1 MTTKDGLIV
10 LSGGMDSVTL
20 LYEYQDSL
28 ALAVSFDYGS
38 KHNARELPY
47 ARLHCER
54 LGIEHLTIPL
64 SFIGQYFRSTLLE
77 GGGAIPKGSY
87 DEENMAAT
95 VVPFRNG
102 IMLSIAAGLAESRG
116 LTKVYLANHFGD
128 HAIYPDCRASFIR
141 PMHEAILQGTSNAV
155 EVTAPYTDISKGDIA
170 RHGKLLGINYA
181 ETWSCYEGGDLQCGS
196 CATCIERREAM
207 QEAGIEDPTHYK
219 Q

>member
-1 MTTKDGLIV
+1 MMTKDGLIV

-28 ALAVSFDYGS
+28 ALAVSFAYGS

-64 SFIGQYFRSTLLE
+64 SFIGQYFRSALLE

>member
-1 MTTKDGLIV
+1 MMTKDGLIV

-20 LYEYQDSL
+20 LYEYQDSV

-64 SFIGQYFRSTLLE
+64 AFIGQYFRSALLE